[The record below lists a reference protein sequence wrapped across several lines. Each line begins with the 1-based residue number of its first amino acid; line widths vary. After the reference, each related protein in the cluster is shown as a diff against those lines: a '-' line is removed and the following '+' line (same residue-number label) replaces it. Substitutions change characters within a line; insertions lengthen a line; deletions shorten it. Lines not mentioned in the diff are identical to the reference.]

1 MNETGKTMNEKLSA
15 LMDDELTEF
24 ETRRVIDEVARN
36 PGHRATWD
44 RYHLVRATLRNELDI
59 IAAPDLAERVASRLA
74 DTPVPAHRSLRATGT
89 LAVAASVAAVAI
101 IGLQW
106 LYRPD
111 SSPSTPVAKQSAPA
125 ATQVAS
131 TQGASEKARQAET
144 ERTLNA
150 YLVEHNEF
158 ATAGMS
164 GMLPYVRVVGHD
176 TSK

>member
-1 MNETGKTMNEKLSA
+1 MNEKLSA

-24 ETRRVIDEVARN
+24 ETRRLLDEVARD
-36 PGHRATWD
+36 PQHRATWE
-44 RYHLVRATLRNELDI
+44 RYHLVRAALRNELDI
-59 IAAPDLAERVASRLA
+59 AAAPGLAERVTGGLADIPARSRL
-74 DTPVPAHRSLRATGT
+74 PLRTTGMV
-89 LAVAASVAAVAI
+89 AMAASVAAVAI

-106 LYRPD
+106 LNRPE
-111 SSPSTPVAKQSAPA
+111 SGPASPLASQTTPA
-125 ATQVAS
+125 ATRVAT
-131 TQGASEKARQAET
+131 TQDTRKTAPQPET